1 MEPKFCDLGQNPCAE
16 STVGLPAWALQPRN
30 DRGVLREQRV
40 GGKFRMNKS
49 RDRRQH
55 PFMDGFFKPTFIH

>member
-1 MEPKFCDLGQNPCAE
+1 MEPEFCDLGQNPCAE

-40 GGKFRMNKS
+40 GGKF
-49 RDRRQH
+49 
-55 PFMDGFFKPTFIH
+55 